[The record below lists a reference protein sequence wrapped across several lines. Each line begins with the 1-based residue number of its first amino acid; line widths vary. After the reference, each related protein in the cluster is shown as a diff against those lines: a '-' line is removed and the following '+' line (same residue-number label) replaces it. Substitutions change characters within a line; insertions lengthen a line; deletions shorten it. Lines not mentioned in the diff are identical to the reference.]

1 MFFVSK
7 SKYKNNK
14 GLLLEKPLLLRL
26 VQNDGTPVST
36 RVDTDTGVGSV
47 SNSLDTISK
56 SKEDE
61 EEEALSGLVVL
72 KQNPASFRG

>member
-1 MFFVSK
+1 M
-7 SKYKNNK
+7 
-14 GLLLEKPLLLRL
+14 LLGL
-26 VQNDGTPVST
+26 VQNDETPVST

-47 SNSLDTISK
+47 SDSLDTIGE

-72 KQNPASFRG
+72 RQNPASFRG